1 MAGQIPEG
9 YIDGCTI
16 GPQKFGKRDH
26 SDICREH
33 DRLWWEK
40 RNLHN
45 KFRADWMW
53 SVRIIRRHATNGLWI
68 IPATLYAVAGFVFLN
83 TVGWYWWW
91 VKE

>member
-1 MAGQIPEG
+1 MPDLIPDG

-16 GPQKFGKRDH
+16 GPQKFGLRDH

-40 RNLHN
+40 RTLAR

-53 SVRIIRRHATNGLWI
+53 SVRMIERHWTNGPWVLVAI
-68 IPATLYAVAGFVFLN
+68 LYAVAGFLFLN
-83 TVGWYWWW
+83 TIGWWFWWR
-91 VKE
+91 K